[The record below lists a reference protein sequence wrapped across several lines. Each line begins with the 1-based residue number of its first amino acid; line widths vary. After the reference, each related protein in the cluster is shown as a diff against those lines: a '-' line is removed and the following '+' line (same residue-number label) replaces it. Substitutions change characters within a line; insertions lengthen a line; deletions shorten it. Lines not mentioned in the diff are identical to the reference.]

1 MFGNKELQN
10 EVNRLTELNASNESV
25 IAELNSKIEELSP
38 LAEQLESAK
47 ASNKELQ
54 ENMSKVN
61 GLNEELSAKV
71 KLLEE
76 EQENLQEK
84 ISASALNIVSQMGHE
99 PVEVPADDPADSPNL
114 SVTAQYMSIKDP
126 QKRFEFFQENKTQLK
141 KLAYK

>member
-10 EVNRLTELNASNESV
+10 EVSRLSDLNASNETL
-25 IAELNSKIEELSP
+25 IAELNAKIEELSP

-61 GLNEELSAKV
+61 GLNEELSAKL
-71 KLLEE
+71 KDLEE

-84 ISASALNIVSQMGHE
+84 ISASALNIVSQIGHE
-99 PVEVPADDPADSPNL
+99 PVEVPEDDSNNPSL
-114 SVTAQYMSIKDP
+114 SVQAQYMSIKDP
-126 QKRFEFFQENKTQLK
+126 SERFKFFKENKTQLQ